1 MLTLSYQT
9 MHDDYC
15 CATYFS
21 RGLYPGSNG
30 AAVCDRND
38 FVELPLVSSTGW
50 LEGYSVDTRI
60 GH

>member
-1 MLTLSYQT
+1 